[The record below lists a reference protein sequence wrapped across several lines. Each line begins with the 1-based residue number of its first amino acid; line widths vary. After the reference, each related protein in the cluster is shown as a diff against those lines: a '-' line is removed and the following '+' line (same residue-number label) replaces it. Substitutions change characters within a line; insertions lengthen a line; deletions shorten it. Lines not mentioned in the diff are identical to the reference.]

1 MTVRDDRGDVKQ
13 TTTGFRG
20 PLMVQSLTSAKSKFL
35 SLECGV
41 HYKPNHLLSLYKTEY
56 SLPVT
61 EEVYE
66 NILTI
71 PCHFDL
77 TLKEQDYVIDKIKVF
92 YESK

>member
-1 MTVRDDRGDVKQ
+1 MAVRDDRGDVKQ

-35 SLECGV
+35 SL
-41 HYKPNHLLSLYKTEY
+41 YKPNHLLSLYKTEY